1 MDSQDFIDLQF
12 LPLLVQKTTQ
22 LLEAADDH
30 LLQIQWSDSEANTDS
45 GFSRLACQK
54 FEEAFLQSEHQNINI
69 LEIKTP
75 DIQITF
81 TDDENNDFIRKIE
94 LKSCKG
100 KKGKSSGLILGSTIK
115 GLNLNMWVIFCRR
128 SSDNSSFEFRYGR
141 YFLGIPP
148 REAGLFQ
155 DRTPRPRIEWKNY
168 QQASESPK
176 TELIEQDQDWI
187 KTYAKLAIDRLFRDG
202 TNPNERDS
210 WQDDFIREIIRRAIS
225 ENISLEDLK
234 YFEDLKKEK
243 KKEKEKINREPN
255 LWI

>member
-1 MDSQDFIDLQF
+1 MDSQDFIDFQL

-54 FEEAFLQSEHQNINI
+54 FEEAFYQSNCRNINI
-69 LEIKTP
+69 LEIKIP

-81 TDDENNDFIRKIE
+81 TDDENNEFRRKIE

-100 KKGKSSGLILGSTIK
+100 KKGKSSGVILGSTIR
-115 GLNLNMWVIFCRR
+115 GLDLNTWVIFCRR
-128 SSDNSSFEFRYGR
+128 SLDNSSFELRYGR

-148 REAGLFQ
+148 EKIGLFQ
-155 DRTPRPRIEWKNY
+155 DRTPRPRIVWKNY
-168 QQASESPK
+168 QQASESPNTK
-176 TELIEQDQDWI
+176 LIEHDKDWI
-187 KTYAKLAIDRLFRDG
+187 KTYAKAAIDRLFRKVTDKKIK
-202 TNPNERDS
+202 DS
-210 WQDDFIREIIRRAIS
+210 WQDDLVREIIRIAIL

-234 YFEDLKKEK
+234 IDIHKDDPKD
-243 KKEKEKINREPN
+243 
-255 LWI
+255 